1 MNLVIARDYERGK
14 ITSWGQLGAV
24 KAAQGTNFYATTA
37 LRTSS
42 FLLVIMR
49 NLKGGGLGGLRTNL
63 RMLKINNVVM
73 SCL

>member
-37 LRTSS
+37 TNRQCD
-42 FLLVIMR
+42 FR
-49 NLKGGGLGGLRTNL
+49 NAQGLQSLHN
-63 RMLKINNVVM
+63 I
-73 SCL
+73 